1 MRHYFY
7 SVHVDVFTYHKTLQ
21 YVLTQKQLNLRQ
33 RRWLE
38 LLKDNVMSVIYIPG
52 NANVVADAFN
62 RMTMGSVSH
71 VKEEKEELVK
81 DVNRL
86 AHLGVWL
93 EDSTNGGFMVHLCN
107 ILILC

>member
-1 MRHYFY
+1 M
-7 SVHVDVFTYHKTLQ
+7 HVDVFTDHKTLQ

-52 NANVVADAFN
+52 NTNVVADAFN
-62 RMTMGSVSH
+62 CMTMGSVSH

-93 EDSTNGGFMVHLCN
+93 EDSPNGGFMVHHKSD
-107 ILILC
+107 